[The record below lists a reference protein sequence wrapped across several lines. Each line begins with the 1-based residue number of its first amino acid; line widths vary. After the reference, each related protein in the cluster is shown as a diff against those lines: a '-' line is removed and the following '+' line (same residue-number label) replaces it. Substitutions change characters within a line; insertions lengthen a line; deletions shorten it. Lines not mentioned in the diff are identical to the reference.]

1 MHLSALYIQDNEK
14 VNRSICPPN
23 QEVVESVLCKMVITH
38 FSYVFVVLSV
48 LTGVR
53 VTAVINTVNNDRQS
67 AAICC
72 DKPSVVCN
80 CNTDQSSSNV
90 SEAIEALER
99 KVDHLITLVSN
110 SSTSSPEPTNPPGK
124 PH

>member
-1 MHLSALYIQDNEK
+1 
-14 VNRSICPPN
+14 
-23 QEVVESVLCKMVITH
+23 MVITH

-48 LTGVR
+48 LTDVR
-53 VTAVINTVNNDRQS
+53 VTAVINTVNNDSQS

-80 CNTDQSSSNV
+80 CNINTDQPSSNV

-99 KVDHLITLVSN
+99 KVDHLISLVSN